1 MQVMSY
7 LNERERDLLAVWR
20 AKEISIRE
28 IGRRLKRHPS
38 VISRE
43 LKRNGYGANGYVAI
57 LAQAKA
63 IRRKRRAGL
72 RQPLKYPWLYSH
84 VIERLGWSW
93 TPEIIAGRLKREHG
107 KPVISYETIYRFIYD
122 PKNKNRKLW
131 QYLPRGH
138 RKRRRW
144 YGRKSR
150 KELIPNRVSIHQ
162 RPEVINSRKVFGHWE
177 GDSVIGKG
185 HQEAVHTEVER
196 LSRYFQA
203 KLLKSFDS
211 NQTVLAQWRIFKQ
224 LPDKARKTV
233 TLDNGLEFVEHE
245 ELTDSLGIK
254 VFFADPYCSC
264 QRGTNENTN
273 GLLRRYLPKGTSFK
287 TLDQAEL
294 DDIVAEINS
303 RPKKC
308 LNWATPE
315 EVFLSYTKK
324 GGSGCCN
331 SG

>member
-20 AKEISIRE
+20 AQSVTIRE
-28 IGRRLKRHPS
+28 IGRRLNRQPS

-43 LKRNGYGANGYVAI
+43 LKRNGYGSNGYVAI

-63 IRRKRRAGL
+63 RERKRRAGL
-72 RQPLKYPWLYSH
+72 RQQLKYPWLYSH
-84 VIERLGWSW
+84 VLERLRWGWP
-93 TPEIIAGRLKREHG
+93 PETIAGRLKRDHR
-107 KPVISYETIYRFIYD
+107 KTVITHETIYRFIYD
-122 PKNKNRKLW
+122 PKNKGLKLW
-131 QYLPRGH
+131 QFLPRAH
-138 RKRRRW
+138 RKRRQW
-144 YGRKSR
+144 HGRKSR
-150 KELIPNRVSIHQ
+150 VELIPNRVSIHQ
-162 RPEVINSRKVFGHWE
+162 RPEAVNSRKVFGHWE

-185 HQEAVHTEVER
+185 HKEAIHTEVER
-196 LSRYFQA
+196 LSRYLQA
-203 KLLKSFDS
+203 KLLLTFNS
-211 NQTVLAQWRIFKQ
+211 NQTVLAQWRIFNR
-224 LPDKARKTV
+224 LPDKSRKTV

-245 ELTDSLGIK
+245 DLTDSLGIK

-287 TLDQAEL
+287 NLEQAEL

-315 EVFLSYTKK
+315 EVFTSYTNERR
-324 GGSGCCN
+324 S
-331 SG
+331 